1 MGFFRKKKKQQP
13 KLAAPQPQ
21 PDPQPSID
29 IDEEPVIIDAIASSG
44 SEKDATDPPSANND
58 IEKSS
63 AYHRQQDGDEEEEI
77 VGKIPKFLLPKGVSD
92 MKKKN
97 LMIGAAI
104 LFFMFI
110 LLVIDET
117 SSESKTLQETGN
129 GGSFN
134 PNFLYAW
141 KTNVAFIGNIN
152 FVLNDI
158 PRLTQYISGN
168 KITQDSCLHQKGSLL
183 NILKT
188 GNGMMG
194 RWATSPA
201 VMANN
206 GLYDYGACSV
216 PQLLLGSDDS
226 LIYRNQNGAFYDD
239 GYNPCLNDEDYYYYE
254 VSGKNGTTISWDYV
268 VMTDQAKRMSFEYSR
283 DPSLMA
289 LNYTY
294 APILNQGGG
303 KPIIVQPHAFWSSN
317 ENMTGLTDV
326 PTFTSMIYN
335 GAQEY
340 KSFLDSYL
348 PSKQRARIAPVGNA
362 FLAVYDDYPNLYSSL
377 FLSSGVQPSPVGSLL
392 YSLTIYASIYKTMP
406 PRSNVM
412 MNDMS
417 QLFSTSRKVYS
428 EDSSTLP
435 TQQQAK
441 ILYKIARRVTLK
453 GYKSKSFVDSSS

>member
-1 MGFFRKKKKQQP
+1 MRFFRKKKKQQQEQ
-13 KLAAPQPQ
+13 KLHQNPEPQP
-21 PDPQPSID
+21 PV
-29 IDEEPVIIDAIASSG
+29 DEEPVIIDAIGSSG
-44 SEKDATDPPSANND
+44 SEKEGSDPPSACND
-58 IEKSS
+58 VEKSS
-63 AYHRQQDGDEEEEI
+63 AYHRQHDGKEEEI
-77 VGKIPKFLLPKGVSD
+77 LGKIPKFLLPIGVTD

-104 LFFMFI
+104 LFLMFI
-110 LLVIDET
+110 LLVVDET

-254 VSGKNGTTISWDYV
+254 VGGKNGTKSWDYV
-268 VMTDQAKRMSFEYSR
+268 VMTDQAKRMSFDYSSEQ
-283 DPSLMA
+283 SLMA

-294 APILNQGGG
+294 APILKQGGG

-326 PTFTSMIYN
+326 PTFTSMIYD

-348 PSKQRARIAPVGNA
+348 SSKQRARIAPVGNA
-362 FLAVYDDYPNLYSSL
+362 FLAVYDDYPDLYSSL
-377 FLSSGVQPSPVGSLL
+377 FLSSGVQPSPIGSLL

-417 QLFSTSRKVYS
+417 QLFSVSRKVYS
-428 EDSSTLP
+428 EGSSTMP

>member
-1 MGFFRKKKKQQP
+1 MRFFRKKKKQEQKQ
-13 KLAAPQPQ
+13 KLHQNPEPQPQ
-21 PDPQPSID
+21 LSV
-29 IDEEPVIIDAIASSG
+29 DEELVIIDAIGSSG
-44 SEKDATDPPSANND
+44 SEKGGSDPPSACND
-58 IEKSS
+58 VEKSS
-63 AYHRQQDGDEEEEI
+63 AYHRQHDGNEEEI
-77 VGKIPKFLLPKGVSD
+77 VGKIPTFLLPIGVND
-92 MKKKN
+92 IKKKN

-104 LFFMFI
+104 LFLMFI
-110 LLVIDET
+110 LLIVDET

-254 VSGKNGTTISWDYV
+254 VGGKNGTKTWDYV
-268 VMTDQAKRMSFEYSR
+268 VMTDQAKRMSFDYSNQQ
-283 DPSLMA
+283 SLMA

-294 APILNQGGG
+294 APILKQGGG

-326 PTFTSMIYN
+326 PTFTSMIYG

-348 PSKQRARIAPVGNA
+348 PSKQRSRIAPVGNA
-362 FLAVYDDYPNLYSSL
+362 FLAVYDDYPDLYSSL
-377 FLSSGVQPSPVGSLL
+377 FLSSGVQPSPIGSLL

-412 MNDMS
+412 MSDMS
-417 QLFSTSRKVYS
+417 QLFTVSRKVYS
-428 EDSSTLP
+428 EGSSTMP